1 MNEKIEN
8 ILNIGNRKLI
18 EKGVNGPIEYEKYS
32 FSDSYIKKLKDLN
45 FPLDLT
51 KETLIIEIHLKN
63 VSASLGDYRKAIEEI
78 SAGHNGYVIGLSWIA
93 GALRR
98 FGFTVEDISPEIVK
112 EFPAGQFVQ
121 NQKSIARE
129 FLEKLERMS
138 SRQNIEVEENGKKIH
153 INTLNQ
159 EEEKEFENMQNTFI
173 GYEVL
178 IVKKGGPIDLED
190 VKLAWLNIKK

>member
-32 FSDSYIKKLKDLN
+32 FSGSYIKKLKDLN

-63 VSASLGDYRKAIEEI
+63 VLASLGEYREAIQEI
-78 SAGHNGYVIGLSWIA
+78 SVGHNGYVIGLSWIA

-112 EFPAGQFVQ
+112 EFPAGYLVQ
-121 NQKSIARE
+121 NQKRIAKE

-159 EEEKEFENMQNTFI
+159 KEEKEFENMQNTFI
-173 GYEVL
+173 GYEAL
-178 IVKKGGPIDLED
+178 IVKKGGPIDLSD
-190 VKLAWLNIKK
+190 VKLAWLDKRS